1 MIYDFE
7 TMLERHGRDAI
18 AVDATLPVRSLDKYM
33 VYVCEGD
40 AVRAVPVKL
49 GVSYNG
55 LVEVIEGLQEGQE
68 VVLEGQHRL
77 TDGAAIIRVQGK

>member
-1 MIYDFE
+1 MYR
-7 TMLERHGRDAI
+7 TSVSLLLEEHRNAI

-40 AVRAVPVKL
+40 TVRAVPVKL

-55 LVEVIEGLQEGQE
+55 LVEVTEGLREGQE